1 MTVGSASNSSDNSK
15 NSTAPRRVLVTG
27 ASGFIGTHLVPKLVA
42 AGFLVSTFG
51 RTSGKPHFESL
62 GVNHICGDVTNYEQ
76 VLAASAGHDIIFH
89 MAGLVSYRSA
99 DLTRQRAVN
108 VEGTRNVMEAALA
121 SGVGRVI
128 HTSSIAAFG
137 IPPEGTIGDET
148 IEYNLTGLNL
158 SYCDTKHE
166 AELVVEEYF
175 RKGLNVITL
184 CPGIIFGEGDTH
196 PHHHFIFRALSKG
209 FMLGVPAGG
218 TPYSDIVDIVDAH
231 LNAID
236 LGRAGER
243 YSLVSANLSYREA
256 GELFA
261 KIYSCRPPLVTLPQS
276 FVTFAG
282 QFAEEVLPLFHI
294 KTALTKQVAYLSN
307 YKIFFDCKKATAE
320 LKFKPTAFSETIRR
334 TASYYLQ
341 G

>member
-1 MTVGSASNSSDNSK
+1 MTAADNSSK
-15 NSTAPRRVLVTG
+15 RVLVTG
-27 ASGFIGTHLVPKLVA
+27 ASGFIGSHLVPKLA
-42 AGFLVSTFG
+42 ARGYQVSTLG

-62 GVNHICGDVTNYEQ
+62 GVTHICGDVTNYEQ
-76 VLAASAGHDIIFH
+76 VLAATANQDIVFH

-99 DLTRQRAVN
+99 DLVRQRAVN
-108 VEGTRNVMEAALA
+108 VEGTRNVMAAALA

-137 IPPEGTIGDET
+137 IPPEGTIGDESIT
-148 IEYNLTGLNL
+148 YNLEGLDL

-166 AELVVEEYF
+166 AELVVEEF
-175 RKGLNVITL
+175 FKQGLNVITL

-196 PHHHFIFRALSKG
+196 PHHHFIFRAMSKG

-218 TPYSDIVDIVDAH
+218 TPYSDIVDVVDAH

-236 LGRAGER
+236 SGRSGQR
-243 YSLVSANLSYREA
+243 YSLVSANLSYKEA
-256 GELFA
+256 GNLFA
-261 KIYSCRPPLVTLPQS
+261 SIYSCRPPLAVLPQS
-276 FVTFAG
+276 FVIFAG
-282 QFAEEVLPLFHI
+282 QFAEEVLPIFRI

-307 YKIFFDCKKATAE
+307 YKIFFDCKKASAE
-320 LKFKPTAFSETIRR
+320 LNFKPTPFSETIRR

-341 G
+341 T